1 MKVTLVGINS
11 AYSHTNLAVY
21 YLLNNSI
28 PIGVEANVKQYNINM
43 LEENVIEDLFYE
55 KSDIYIFSSYIWNI
69 EYVLKV
75 ASSLKKTTNAQIVL
89 GGSEVSFNAKNY
101 FDNYDFIDYITAGEG
116 EEITYKLLDG
126 LNNNKKINIENVFD
140 KNTKDYTYIKK
151 HIDFNKVIFPYK
163 NIDMKEFENKI
174 IYYESQRGCPYNCS
188 YCLSELDKSL
198 RFRDLD
204 KVKEEIMF
212 FINNDI
218 PLVKFIDR
226 TFNAD
231 NKRAKEIIRFI
242 LKNSRHTK
250 FHFEVCANLLDDE
263 IIELLGSA
271 PNDMFQLEIGLQSI
285 NEHTIKEINRTTD
298 TEKIGINVLKLLKND
313 NVHIHLDLISG
324 LPYEDLNSFKE
335 SFNFAYNLK
344 PHMLQLGFLKILHG
358 TMMEKKKKD
367 YDLKYNDF
375 TPYEILS
382 NKWLNYK
389 DISNLKNIEFL
400 VDRYFNSNNFYNTL
414 EYFVNRIAN
423 TPFHFYEMLKE
434 YFIKNELFK
443 RSISKDDLYEILY
456 DFLKSYD
463 EEIAY
468 NLLSFDY
475 LSYVKIRKPKK
486 EFIEKIEVLNKE
498 EVFEMLKSKD
508 FRELYLNE
516 YNELSNKEL
525 YKKISLYKFTIN
537 PITKEKKE
545 TTILLKNKKQNKV
558 RFGNEYFCLNQEE
571 SNEYNKNKQ
580 N

>member
-28 PIGVEANVKQYNINM
+28 PKGIEANVKQHNINM

-55 KSDIYIFSSYIWNI
+55 KSDVYIFSSYIWNI

-75 ASSLKKTTNAQIVL
+75 ASSLKKTTNAKIVL

-126 LNNNKKINIENVFD
+126 LNNNEKINIENVFD
-140 KNTKDYTYIKK
+140 KNSKDYTYIKK

-163 NIDMKEFENKI
+163 NVDMKEFENKI

-212 FINNDI
+212 FIDNDI

-231 NKRAKEIIRFI
+231 NKRAKEIIKFI
-242 LKNSRHTK
+242 LKNSRNTK

-263 IIELLGSA
+263 IIELLGRA

-285 NEHTIKEINRTTD
+285 NEYTIKEINRTTD

-382 NKWLNYK
+382 NKWLSYE

-423 TPFHFYEMLKE
+423 TPFDFYEMLKD

-486 EFIEKIEVLNKE
+486 DFIEKIGVLNKE

-525 YKKISLYKFTIN
+525 YKKISLYKFAIN

-558 RFGNEYFCLNQEE
+558 RLGNEYFCLN
-571 SNEYNKNKQ
+571 
-580 N
+580 

>member
-28 PIGVEANVKQYNINM
+28 PKGVDAEVKQYNINM

-55 KSDIYIFSSYIWNI
+55 KSDVYIFSSYIWNI

-75 ASSLKKTTNAQIVL
+75 ASSLKKTTNAKIVL

-101 FDNYDFIDYITAGEG
+101 FDRYDFIDYILAGEG
-116 EEITYKLLDG
+116 EEITYELLHG
-126 LNNNKKINIENVFD
+126 INNNKKISIENVFD
-140 KNTKDYTYIKK
+140 KNSKDYTYIKK

-163 NIDMKEFENKI
+163 NIDMNDFQNKI

-198 RFRDLD
+198 RFRDLN

-212 FINNDI
+212 FIKNDI
-218 PLVKFIDR
+218 HLVKFIDR

-242 LKNSRHTK
+242 LRNSKHTK

-382 NKWLNYK
+382 NKWLSYE

-400 VDRYFNSNNFYNTL
+400 IDRYFNSNNFYNTL
-414 EYFVNRIAN
+414 EFFVNRIAN
-423 TPFHFYEMLKE
+423 SPFEFYEMLKD

-456 DFLKSYD
+456 DFFKAYD
-463 EEIAY
+463 EKTAY

-498 EVFEMLKSKD
+498 EVFEMLKTED

-516 YNELSNKEL
+516 YNELSNKEV

-545 TTILLKNKKQNKV
+545 TLILFKNKKQDKV
-558 RFGNEYFCLNQEE
+558 RLGHEYFCLN
-571 SNEYNKNKQ
+571 
-580 N
+580 

>member
-28 PIGVEANVKQYNINM
+28 PKGIEANVKQHNINM

-55 KSDIYIFSSYIWNI
+55 KSDVYIFSSYIWNI

-75 ASSLKKTTNAQIVL
+75 ASSLKKTTNAKIVL

-126 LNNNKKINIENVFD
+126 LNNNEKINIENVFD
-140 KNTKDYTYIKK
+140 KNSKDYTYIKK

-212 FINNDI
+212 FIDNDI

-231 NKRAKEIIRFI
+231 NKRAKEIIKFI

-263 IIELLGSA
+263 IIELLGRA

-382 NKWLNYK
+382 NKWLSYE

-423 TPFHFYEMLKE
+423 TPFDFYEMLKD

-486 EFIEKIEVLNKE
+486 DFIEKIGVLNKE

-525 YKKISLYKFTIN
+525 YKKISLYKFAIN

-558 RFGNEYFCLNQEE
+558 RLGNEYFCLN
-571 SNEYNKNKQ
+571 
-580 N
+580 

>member
-28 PIGVEANVKQYNINM
+28 PKGVDAEVKQYNINM

-55 KSDIYIFSSYIWNI
+55 KSDVYIFSSYIWNI

-75 ASSLKKTTNAQIVL
+75 ASSLKKTTNAKIVL

-101 FDNYDFIDYITAGEG
+101 FDKYDFIDYILAGEG
-116 EEITYKLLDG
+116 EEITYDLLNG
-126 LNNNKKINIENVFD
+126 INNNKKISIENVFD
-140 KNTKDYTYIKK
+140 KNSKDYTYIKK

-163 NIDMKEFENKI
+163 NVDMEDFQNKI

-198 RFRDLD
+198 RFRDLN

-212 FINNDI
+212 FIDNNI

-242 LKNSRHTK
+242 LRNSKHTK

-382 NKWLNYK
+382 NKWLSYE

-414 EYFVNRIAN
+414 EFFVNRIAG
-423 TPFHFYEMLKE
+423 TPFEFYEMLKD

-456 DFLKSYD
+456 DFLKAYD
-463 EEIAY
+463 EKIAY

-498 EVFEMLKSKD
+498 EVFEMLKTED

-545 TTILLKNKKQNKV
+545 TLILFKNKKQDKV
-558 RFGNEYFCLNQEE
+558 RLGHEYFCLN
-571 SNEYNKNKQ
+571 
-580 N
+580 

>member
-28 PIGVEANVKQYNINM
+28 PKGVDTGVKQYNINM

-55 KSDIYIFSSYIWNI
+55 KSDVYIFSSYIWNI

-75 ASSLKKTTNAQIVL
+75 ASSLKKTTNAKIVL

-101 FDNYDFIDYITAGEG
+101 FDKYDFIDYILAGEG
-116 EEITYKLLDG
+116 EEITYDLLNG
-126 LNNNKKINIENVFD
+126 INNNKKISIENLFD
-140 KNTKDYTYIKK
+140 KNSKDYTYIKK

-163 NIDMKEFENKI
+163 NVNMEDFQNKI

-198 RFRDLD
+198 RFRDLN

-212 FINNDI
+212 FIDNNI

-242 LKNSRHTK
+242 LRNSKHTK

-382 NKWLNYK
+382 NKWLSYE

-414 EYFVNRIAN
+414 EFFVNRIAG
-423 TPFHFYEMLKE
+423 TPFEFYEMLKD

-456 DFLKSYD
+456 DFLKAYD
-463 EEIAY
+463 EKNAY

-498 EVFEMLKSKD
+498 EVFEMLKTED

-545 TTILLKNKKQNKV
+545 TLILFKNKKQDKV
-558 RFGNEYFCLNQEE
+558 RLGHEYFCLN
-571 SNEYNKNKQ
+571 
-580 N
+580 

>member
-28 PIGVEANVKQYNINM
+28 PKGVDAGVKQYNINM

-55 KSDIYIFSSYIWNI
+55 KSDVYIFSSYIWNI

-75 ASSLKKTTNAQIVL
+75 ASSLKKTTNAKIVL

-101 FDNYDFIDYITAGEG
+101 FDRYDFIDYILAGEG
-116 EEITYKLLDG
+116 EEITYDLLNG
-126 LNNNKKINIENVFD
+126 INNNKKISIVNVFD
-140 KNTKDYTYIKK
+140 KNSKDYNYIKK
-151 HIDFNKVIFPYK
+151 HIDFNKVIFHYK
-163 NIDMKEFENKI
+163 NVNMEDFQNKI

-198 RFRDLD
+198 RFRDLN

-212 FINNDI
+212 FIDNNI

-242 LKNSRHTK
+242 LRNSKHTK

-382 NKWLNYK
+382 NKWLSYE

-414 EYFVNRIAN
+414 EFFVNRIAG
-423 TPFHFYEMLKE
+423 TPFEFYEMLKD

-456 DFLKSYD
+456 DFLKAYD
-463 EEIAY
+463 EKNAY

-498 EVFEMLKSKD
+498 EVFEMLKTED

-545 TTILLKNKKQNKV
+545 TLILFKNKKQDKV
-558 RFGNEYFCLNQEE
+558 RLGHEYFCLN
-571 SNEYNKNKQ
+571 
-580 N
+580 

>member
-28 PIGVEANVKQYNINM
+28 PKGIETNVKQYNINM

-55 KSDIYIFSSYIWNI
+55 KSDVYIFSSYIWNI

-75 ASSLKKTTNAQIVL
+75 ASSLKKTTNAKIVL

-126 LNNNKKINIENVFD
+126 LNNNEKINIENVFD
-140 KNTKDYTYIKK
+140 KNSKDYTYIKK

-163 NIDMKEFENKI
+163 NVDMKEFENKI

-212 FINNDI
+212 FIDNDI

-231 NKRAKEIIRFI
+231 NKRAKEIIKFI
-242 LKNSRHTK
+242 LKNSKHTK

-263 IIELLGSA
+263 IIELLGRA

-285 NEHTIKEINRTTD
+285 NEYTIKEINRTTD

-382 NKWLNYK
+382 NKWLSYE

-423 TPFHFYEMLKE
+423 TPFDFYEMLKD

-463 EEIAY
+463 EKIAY

-525 YKKISLYKFTIN
+525 YKKISLYKFAIN

-558 RFGNEYFCLNQEE
+558 RLGYEYFCLN
-571 SNEYNKNKQ
+571 
-580 N
+580 

>member
-28 PIGVEANVKQYNINM
+28 PNGIEANVKQHNINM

-55 KSDIYIFSSYIWNI
+55 KSDVYIFSSYIWNI

-75 ASSLKKTTNAQIVL
+75 ASSLKKTTNAKIVL

-126 LNNNKKINIENVFD
+126 LNNNEKINIENVFD
-140 KNTKDYTYIKK
+140 KNSKDYTYIKK

-212 FINNDI
+212 FIDNDI

-231 NKRAKEIIRFI
+231 NKRAKEIIKFI
-242 LKNSRHTK
+242 IKNSRNTK

-263 IIELLGSA
+263 IIELLGRA

-285 NEHTIKEINRTTD
+285 NEYTIKEINRTTD

-367 YDLKYNDF
+367 YDLKYNNF

-382 NKWLNYK
+382 NKWLSYE

-423 TPFHFYEMLKE
+423 TPYDFYEMLKD

-486 EFIEKIEVLNKE
+486 NFIEKIGVLNKE

-525 YKKISLYKFTIN
+525 YKKISLYKFAIN

-558 RFGNEYFCLNQEE
+558 RLGNEYFCLN
-571 SNEYNKNKQ
+571 
-580 N
+580 

>member
-1 MKVTLVGINS
+1 
-11 AYSHTNLAVY
+11 
-21 YLLNNSI
+21 
-28 PIGVEANVKQYNINM
+28 
-43 LEENVIEDLFYE
+43 
-55 KSDIYIFSSYIWNI
+55 
-69 EYVLKV
+69 
-75 ASSLKKTTNAQIVL
+75 
-89 GGSEVSFNAKNY
+89 
-101 FDNYDFIDYITAGEG
+101 
-116 EEITYKLLDG
+116 
-126 LNNNKKINIENVFD
+126 
-140 KNTKDYTYIKK
+140 
-151 HIDFNKVIFPYK
+151 
-163 NIDMKEFENKI
+163 
-174 IYYESQRGCPYNCS
+174 
-188 YCLSELDKSL
+188 
-198 RFRDLD
+198 
-204 KVKEEIMF
+204 
-212 FINNDI
+212 
-218 PLVKFIDR
+218 
-226 TFNAD
+226 
-231 NKRAKEIIRFI
+231 
-242 LKNSRHTK
+242 
-250 FHFEVCANLLDDE
+250 
-263 IIELLGSA
+263 
-271 PNDMFQLEIGLQSI
+271 MFQLEIGLQSI

-382 NKWLNYK
+382 NKWLSYE

-400 VDRYFNSNNFYNTL
+400 LDRYFNSNNFYNTL
-414 EYFVNRIAN
+414 EFFVNRIAG
-423 TPFHFYEMLKE
+423 TPFEFYEMLKD

-456 DFLKSYD
+456 DFLKAYD
-463 EEIAY
+463 EKNAY

-498 EVFEMLKSKD
+498 EVFEMLKTED

-545 TTILLKNKKQNKV
+545 TLILFKNKKQDKV
-558 RFGNEYFCLNQEE
+558 RLGHEYFCLN
-571 SNEYNKNKQ
+571 
-580 N
+580 

>member
-28 PIGVEANVKQYNINM
+28 PKGIEANVKQYNINM

-55 KSDIYIFSSYIWNI
+55 KSDVYIFSSYIWNI

-75 ASSLKKTTNAQIVL
+75 ASSLKKTTNAKIVL

-126 LNNNKKINIENVFD
+126 LNNNEKINIENVFD
-140 KNTKDYTYIKK
+140 KNSKDYTYIKK

-204 KVKEEIMF
+204 KVKKEIMF
-212 FINNDI
+212 FIDNDI

-231 NKRAKEIIRFI
+231 NKRAKEIIKFI
-242 LKNSRHTK
+242 LKNSRNTK

-263 IIELLGSA
+263 IIELLGRA

-324 LPYEDLNSFKE
+324 LPYENLNSFKE

-382 NKWLNYK
+382 NKWLSYE

-423 TPFHFYEMLKE
+423 TPYDFYEMLKD

-463 EEIAY
+463 EKIAY

-486 EFIEKIEVLNKE
+486 DFIEKIGVLNKE

-525 YKKISLYKFTIN
+525 YKKISLYKFAIN

-558 RFGNEYFCLNQEE
+558 RLGNEYFCLN
-571 SNEYNKNKQ
+571 
-580 N
+580 

>member
-28 PIGVEANVKQYNINM
+28 PKGVDAGVKQYNINM

-55 KSDIYIFSSYIWNI
+55 KSDVYIFSSYIWNI

-75 ASSLKKTTNAQIVL
+75 ASSLKKTTNAKIVL

-101 FDNYDFIDYITAGEG
+101 FDRYDFIDYILAGEG
-116 EEITYKLLDG
+116 EEITYDLLNG
-126 LNNNKKINIENVFD
+126 INNNKKISIVNVFD
-140 KNTKDYTYIKK
+140 KNSKDYNYIKK

-163 NIDMKEFENKI
+163 NVNMEDFQNKI

-198 RFRDLD
+198 RFRDLN

-212 FINNDI
+212 FIDNNI

-242 LKNSRHTK
+242 LRNSKHTK

-382 NKWLNYK
+382 NKWLSYE

-414 EYFVNRIAN
+414 EFFVNRIAG
-423 TPFHFYEMLKE
+423 TPFEFYEMLKD

-456 DFLKSYD
+456 DFLKAYD
-463 EEIAY
+463 EKNAY

-498 EVFEMLKSKD
+498 EVFEMLKTED

-545 TTILLKNKKQNKV
+545 TLILFKNKKQDKV
-558 RFGNEYFCLNQEE
+558 RLGHEYFCLN
-571 SNEYNKNKQ
+571 
-580 N
+580 

>member
-28 PIGVEANVKQYNINM
+28 PKGVDAGVKQYNINM

-55 KSDIYIFSSYIWNI
+55 KSDVYIFSSYIWNI

-75 ASSLKKTTNAQIVL
+75 ASSLKKTTNAKIVL

-101 FDNYDFIDYITAGEG
+101 FDRYDFIDYILAGEG
-116 EEITYKLLDG
+116 EEITYDLLNG
-126 LNNNKKINIENVFD
+126 INNNKKISIVNVFD
-140 KNTKDYTYIKK
+140 KNSKDYNYIKK

-163 NIDMKEFENKI
+163 NVNMEDFQNKI

-198 RFRDLD
+198 RFRDLN

-212 FINNDI
+212 FIDNNI

-242 LKNSRHTK
+242 LRNSKHTK

-382 NKWLNYK
+382 NKWLSYE

-414 EYFVNRIAN
+414 EFFVNRIAG
-423 TPFHFYEMLKE
+423 TPFEFYEMLKD

-456 DFLKSYD
+456 DFLKAYD
-463 EEIAY
+463 EKIAY

-498 EVFEMLKSKD
+498 EVFEMLKTED

-516 YNELSNKEL
+516 YNELSNKEV

-545 TTILLKNKKQNKV
+545 TLILFKNKKQDKV
-558 RFGNEYFCLNQEE
+558 RLGHEYFCL
-571 SNEYNKNKQ
+571 S
-580 N
+580 

>member
-28 PIGVEANVKQYNINM
+28 PKGVDAGVKQYNINM

-55 KSDIYIFSSYIWNI
+55 KSDVYIFSSYIWNI

-75 ASSLKKTTNAQIVL
+75 ASSLKKTTNAKIVL

-101 FDNYDFIDYITAGEG
+101 FDRYDFIDYILAGEG
-116 EEITYKLLDG
+116 EEITYDLLNG
-126 LNNNKKINIENVFD
+126 INNNKKISIVNVFD
-140 KNTKDYTYIKK
+140 KNSKDYNYIKK

-163 NIDMKEFENKI
+163 NVNMEDFQNKI

-198 RFRDLD
+198 RFRDLN

-212 FINNDI
+212 FIDNNI

-242 LKNSRHTK
+242 LRNSKHTK

-358 TMMEKKKKD
+358 TMIEKKKKD

-382 NKWLNYK
+382 NKWLSYE

-400 VDRYFNSNNFYNTL
+400 IDRYFNSNNFYNTL
-414 EYFVNRIAN
+414 EFFVNRIADS
-423 TPFHFYEMLKE
+423 PFEFYEMLKD

-456 DFLKSYD
+456 DFFKAYD
-463 EEIAY
+463 EKTAY

-498 EVFEMLKSKD
+498 EVFEMLKTED

-516 YNELSNKEL
+516 YNELSNKEV

-545 TTILLKNKKQNKV
+545 TLILFKNKKQDKV
-558 RFGNEYFCLNQEE
+558 RLGHEYFCL
-571 SNEYNKNKQ
+571 S
-580 N
+580 